1 MGKPAPWAYIP
12 CREIFVQAKGTDPP
26 WQNPRKASRPP
37 SLIISKINVKKT
49 LNSVPED
56 SKFLNY
62 SKEYEFRDFES
73 LEAVIEYL
81 FSQVI
86 GLKEKAFDK
95 ALEEVYDAAQ
105 QLEQQPVRKD
115 ENLNKRRD
123 RPLGR
128 KESTMKLTAD
138 DKKMLLEWGH
148 PESDFQQIEKAFQ
161 KSKTKYML
169 GSMPISREEAI
180 SLLGQKQYLSGIA
193 RSAFHY
199 TAVGETPDGQIVY
212 FDSSNLFRDIAPANS
227 FTKKTLKS
235 ALSEQIQSASAR
247 TADSHASLDSS
258 VKNRDPER

>member
-1 MGKPAPWAYIP
+1 ML
-12 CREIFVQAKGTDPP
+12 QA
-26 WQNPRKASRPP
+26 
-37 SLIISKINVKKT
+37 
-49 LNSVPED
+49 
-56 SKFLNY
+56 
-62 SKEYEFRDFES
+62 
-73 LEAVIEYL
+73 EYL

-105 QLEQQPVRKD
+105 QLEQQPVRKE
-115 ENLNKRRD
+115 ENLKKRCD

-138 DKKMLLEWGH
+138 DKKMLQEWGH
-148 PESDFQQIEKAFQ
+148 PERDFQQIEKAFQ
-161 KSKTKYML
+161 KSKTKYKL

-199 TAVGETPDGQIVY
+199 TAVGETPDGRFVY

-227 FTKKTLKS
+227 FTKKSLKPS
-235 ALSEQIQSASAR
+235 LSEQIQSASAR
-247 TADSHASLDSS
+247 TADSHVSPDVP
-258 VKNRDPER
+258 VKSQGPER

>member
-1 MGKPAPWAYIP
+1 M
-12 CREIFVQAKGTDPP
+12 
-26 WQNPRKASRPP
+26 
-37 SLIISKINVKKT
+37 IISKINVKKT

-73 LEAVIEYL
+73 LEAAIEYL

-105 QLEQQPVRKD
+105 QLEQQPVGKD

-169 GSMPISREEAI
+169 GSMPISREETI

-227 FTKKTLKS
+227 FTKKTLKP

-247 TADSHASLDSS
+247 TADSHASPDIP
-258 VKNRDPER
+258 VKSQDPER